1 MGSLN
6 VEKMKKGIAKL
17 NSCRITL
24 QSIIYG
30 KDASYFIND
39 GRH

>member
-1 MGSLN
+1 MGFF
-6 VEKMKKGIAKL
+6 EYGEDEKGIAKL

>member
-1 MGSLN
+1 MGFF
-6 VEKMKKGIAKL
+6 ECREDEKGIAKL